1 MKELYEELIQYLND
15 NFIDYKELGDY
26 IIEINDQTYELFEP
40 IEWEEGK
47 KVLFDEDFRWA

>member
-26 IIEINDQTYELFEP
+26 IIEINDQTY
-40 IEWEEGK
+40 
-47 KVLFDEDFRWA
+47 